1 MQKIT
6 HPRNVLTPEAL
17 AMLSLIASTGS
28 FAAAA
33 RELGMVPSALT
44 YRVRAMEEAL
54 DALLF
59 DRSSRQAR
67 PTEAGAALLK
77 EGQRVL
83 QELDSITQRI
93 KRVATGWEPHFN
105 IAFDT
110 LINKK
115 VVLELCAQ
123 FYQLAPPT
131 QLRLREETLSGT
143 LESVISGQSDLGLGV
158 SLESATVAGLQL
170 RPLGKQSFVFA
181 VAPQHPLAHAAEPL
195 SDDLLKQHRAIAVAD
210 SIKQGQGLTVGLLGG
225 QDVLTV
231 PTMAMKLQ
239 AQILG
244 LGVGFLPEQ
253 MAAPHLKTG
262 QLVTKKVAR
271 TERLAHM
278 SYAWRTGN
286 KQQDGKAMQW
296 WKAQLE
302 KPATRQALLGC

>member
-6 HPRNVLTPEAL
+6 HARDVLTPEAL
-17 AMLSLIASTGS
+17 AMLSLIAKNGS

-83 QELDSITQRI
+83 QELESITQRI

-110 LINKK
+110 LINKT
-115 VVLELCAQ
+115 VLLELCAQ
-123 FYQLAPPT
+123 FYQLEPPT

-158 SLESATVAGLQL
+158 NLESATAAGLQS
-170 RPLGKQSFVFA
+170 RPLGKQNFIFA
-181 VAPQHPLAHAAEPL
+181 VVPQHALANTAEPL
-195 SDDLLKQHRAIAVAD
+195 GDDLLKQYRAIAVAD
-210 SIKQGQGLTVGLLGG
+210 SIKQGEGLTVGLLSG

-231 PTMAMKLQ
+231 PTMTMKLQ
-239 AQILG
+239 AQLLG
-244 LGVGFLPEQ
+244 LGIGFLPEQ
-253 MAAPHLKTG
+253 MAEPYLKTG
-262 QLVTKKVAR
+262 QLIAKKVVR

-278 SYAWRTGN
+278 NYAWRTAN

-302 KPATRQALLGC
+302 KPATRQALLDC